1 MMLTLRL
8 RTGLC
13 ISDPSEADVLEE
25 NHGRRKKQ
33 GDPFATCS
41 SNSIIRPDQSLS
53 DVMDATSDKRDKRGL
68 RGKKKIALCDMNEFA
83 LVRRGERSEIF
94 PDVEDKQTEE
104 TEGRVGRREIN
115 SFPLT
120 LAQT

>member
-1 MMLTLRL
+1 
-8 RTGLC
+8 
-13 ISDPSEADVLEE
+13 
-25 NHGRRKKQ
+25 
-33 GDPFATCS
+33 
-41 SNSIIRPDQSLS
+41 
-53 DVMDATSDKRDKRGL
+53 
-68 RGKKKIALCDMNEFA
+68 MNEFA